1 MSVAGKLFDAGIDPE
16 MIRGFAAAGV
26 DLDQAMTFTEF
37 AAVIGDAIQEE
48 LERYDEGSDDEAY
61 VLRGAHI
68 GRFKDAVKN
77 NVMHRVLERW

>member
-1 MSVAGKLFDAGIDPE
+1 MSVARRMFDSGVDPDV
-16 MIRGFAAAGV
+16 IRGFAEAGV

-37 AAVIGDAIQEE
+37 AAVIGAAIQEE

-61 VLRGAHI
+61 VLRGAGI
-68 GRFKDAVKN
+68 GHFKDAVKN